1 MSDMALVASNAL
13 QSYQA
18 ALSTVSN
25 NIANSTTDGY
35 SDQKVVMVEGTP
47 TPSGN
52 VNLGTGAVAATVTR
66 NYDEFANANVRTST
80 SQLGS
85 QTSLLNLTNSVV
97 NALGNSTSG
106 LTASM
111 DSFFNSLN
119 QLSTNPASSV
129 LRTSVLGTANA
140 LTSTFYEISGQ
151 LHTVDAQSQSQA
163 QSDLAQINTLAKQIA
178 QVNAG
183 LSQNA
188 TLIAQPPAML
198 DQRDTLLKQLS
209 QLVGINVSY
218 SPNGSVNVNIDGAGN
233 AGNLVNAQEAY
244 PMSIALD
251 ASTPPNMTLSTVQT
265 GVQYKMTGIASGDL
279 SGVLTFRSQVLNPA
293 MKQMSDLAQTIA
305 AQVNQTQAQGID
317 LNGNLGQPL
326 FKFDDSAATPADGIQ
341 VAITDPNLIAAA
353 GPFNVQASSSNA
365 GSATPSVSY
374 QAAASVVPPAL
385 NEVLGNNSSAAVGKA
400 ITLGQVGAT
409 AVTTIPAGT
418 QDTTIYMDPQ
428 PGQTLDSMQL
438 QVLTRSGQQVLGS
451 PLTADQQSKLLTT
464 ANGFNL
470 GSTYNS
476 QYLNQSGTQSD
487 GSIQGY
493 RGMNVFYGAQA
504 QPSHQ
509 SLLTSSGSL
518 SSSSVQPA
526 VLNGGNLSLHGTGL
540 AAGSFTLNGVAWP
553 AIPAGSSAADIANL
567 LNGVTAQTGVVASAQ
582 TTLTI
587 PANKLTSSV
596 LQFGLN
602 LNGQDINSVQ
612 NYGVNGFASISDL
625 ANSINAQTNL
635 TGVSASVAHDGSL
648 VLNDPSGHDIDVE
661 PPSGGSGYTPNALG
675 LSAGLQS
682 GELSFTS
689 ANTSQSVQLG
699 FGATQ
704 VANTTFTDPNQ
715 SINGGGGFSF
725 NVVSGSPPVTN
736 LLSIPPGQDSPSGIA
751 NLISSS
757 IPGLSAS
764 VQNLTNTP
772 AGPYQLQ
779 IVSSGNIPFSMS
791 VNTAANNG
799 VSPTSLNF
807 ASPGNPATLANL
819 GFRTAAYISGEAP
832 DDLVVAVTGVG
843 GVTLAAT
850 ESGQATD
857 PVTDLRNVPKQ
868 INFFDTVENSNDL
881 ASSNL
886 NNGAPFNLNV
896 KVGFPAVTKTLTV
909 TDDSPNGIA
918 NALNA
923 AHLGFTAKVT
933 GSPHGNGN
941 QVITLTGNALP
952 PQAPQPFNVS
962 LDSTNPTLAN
972 AQLNFSS
979 LPSAPLGYNL
989 IDNIDGTNLGGGLLS
1004 PISNNNAS
1012 IQYNGVSVHFSGVP
1026 LSGDS
1031 FQLTGDQGRSGNN
1044 QNAVAMS
1051 QLSTAQVV
1059 NGSQT
1064 LNQSYSNFVSSVG
1077 NTANQANIAQT
1088 ALTVV
1093 NNQAVATQSKI
1104 SGVSLDT
1111 EASNLIRFQQ
1121 GYQAAAK
1128 TIQVAS
1134 QLFSDIFNLH

>member
-25 NIANSTTDGY
+25 NIANSTTEGY
-35 SDQKVVMVEGTP
+35 SAQRVVMVEGTP

-52 VNLGTGAVAATVTR
+52 VNLGTGAVAATVSR

-80 SQLGS
+80 SQLGT

-111 DSFFNSLN
+111 DGFFNSLN

-163 QSDLAQINTLAKQIA
+163 QSDLAKINTLASQIA

-198 DQRDTLLKQLS
+198 DQRDTLLNQLS
-209 QLVGINVSY
+209 NLVGLKVTFSG
-218 SPNGSVNVNIDGAGN
+218 NGSADVSIDGAGQ
-233 AGNLVNAQEAY
+233 AGNLVSGQEAY
-244 PMSIALD
+244 PMSLVLD
-251 ASTPPNMTLSTVQT
+251 EAKPPNMTLSTVQK

-279 SGVLTFRSQVLNPA
+279 SGILTFRTQVLSPA
-293 MKQMSDLAQTIA
+293 MKQMSDLAQTIS

-326 FKFDDSAATPADGIQ
+326 FKFDSSAETPADGIQ

-365 GSATPSVSY
+365 GNATPSVSY
-374 QAAASVVPPAL
+374 QAAASMVPPPL
-385 NEVLGNNSSAAVGKA
+385 SQVLGNNSSAAVGLP
-400 ITLGQVGAT
+400 ITLGQQGVS

-418 QDTTIYMDPQ
+418 QDATLYLDPQ
-428 PGQTLDSMQL
+428 PGQTLDSLQL
-438 QVLTRSGQQVLGS
+438 QLLTRSGQQVLGS
-451 PLTADQQSKLLTT
+451 PLTSEQQSKLLTT
-464 ANGFNL
+464 DNGFNL

-476 QYLNQSGTQSD
+476 QYLNQSGTQAN
-487 GSIQGY
+487 GAVQGY

-504 QPSHQ
+504 QPSQQ
-509 SLLTSSGSL
+509 SLLTSAGTL
-518 SSSSVQPA
+518 SSSAVQPA
-526 VLNGGNLSLHGTGL
+526 VLNGGNLSLHGAGL
-540 AAGSFTLNGVAWP
+540 PAGAFTLNGVAWP
-553 AIPAGSSAADIANL
+553 AIPPQSAASDMANL
-567 LNGVTAQTGVVASAQ
+567 LNGMSAQTGVTVSAQ

-587 PANKLTSSV
+587 PASKLTSSV
-596 LQFGLN
+596 LQFSLN
-602 LNGQDINSVQ
+602 LNGQDITSSQ
-612 NYGVNGFASISDL
+612 NPGGAGFASIADL
-625 ANSINAQTNL
+625 ADAINLQTAN

-648 VLNDPSGHDIDVE
+648 VLNDPTGNDINVQ
-661 PPSGGSGYTPNALG
+661 PSAGGSGFTPNALG
-675 LSAGLQS
+675 LTAGKQS

-689 ANTSQSVQLG
+689 ANTSQAVQLG

-704 VANTTFTDPNQ
+704 VANTSFTDPSQ
-715 SINGGGGFSF
+715 SINGGGSFSF
-725 NVVSGSPPVTN
+725 NVTSGSPPVTN
-736 LLSIPPGQDSPSGIA
+736 LLTVPPGQDTPSGLA

-764 VQNLTNTP
+764 VQDLSG
-772 AGPYQLQ
+772 AGVGPYQLQ
-779 IVSSGNIPFSMS
+779 ISSAHNTPFTFS
-791 VNTAANNG
+791 VNTASNNG
-799 VSPTSLNF
+799 VSPTSLSF
-807 ASPGNPATLANL
+807 LSPGNPATLTQL
-819 GFRTAAYISGEAP
+819 GFRTAAYINGQVP

-843 GVTLAAT
+843 SMSLAAT
-850 ESGQATD
+850 ESGAPTD
-857 PVTDLRNVPKQ
+857 PVSDLRNVPKQ

-886 NNGAPFNLNV
+886 NNGVPFNLSV
-896 KVGFPAVTKTLTV
+896 KVGFPAVTQTLTV
-909 TDDSPNGIA
+909 SDDSPNGIA

-933 GSPHGNGN
+933 GSPQGNGN
-941 QVITLTGNALP
+941 QVITLTGNAQP

-962 LDSTNPTLAN
+962 LDATNPTLAN

-989 IDNIDGTNLGGGLLS
+989 IDNTDGTNLGGGLLS

-1012 IQYNGVSVHFSGVP
+1012 IQYNGVAVQFSGVP

-1064 LNQSYSNFVSSVG
+1064 LNQSYSNFISSVG

-1134 QLFSDIFNLH
+1134 QLFSDIFNLN